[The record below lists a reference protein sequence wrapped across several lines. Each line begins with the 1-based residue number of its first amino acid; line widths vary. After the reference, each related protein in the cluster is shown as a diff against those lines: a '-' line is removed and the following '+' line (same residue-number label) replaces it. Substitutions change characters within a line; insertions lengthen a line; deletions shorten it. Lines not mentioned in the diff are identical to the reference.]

1 VSSKSRKSISTKYFN
16 SKIILFVPVLLLIAG
31 STLHYYRGS
40 YGQGPRS
47 FSVSGADDAY
57 ISYRYG
63 WNLAQNGSL
72 SWNESGYRRTEGFSN
87 PLWVYISAVYSLL
100 GRKDW
105 VHPLMVGT
113 SVLLASG
120 ILLIL
125 AKMVIQENEGDIKA
139 LAGLI
144 LAALSPA
151 IWLHTTSGLESGVF
165 AIGLAT
171 LAYLAI
177 IAKKDYSYKTY
188 AVVALTIFLVL
199 LRSDGFIYIFM
210 VLVGTLIVG
219 QGAWKQI
226 LIGLGI
232 GMGILLAW
240 RLVTYGKLLPNTA
253 NAKVN
258 FSVFDRIPVGLKY
271 LVLGTTVAP
280 IVVFLLIALPGLLV
294 GSRRVALGM
303 AFVIISWIF
312 YYIYIGGDY
321 LLDRHLV
328 GLIILCS
335 AVSAPLWSRMRWH
348 AQAVL
353 LAVVVIGIAATT
365 FFESDR
371 YVYQTKGGND
381 SLVILGKEMAKN
393 RPFYGVFV
401 TAMAGKVPFYAGGD
415 CIDTYGLNDPYL
427 STIKREQFLP
437 GHSAGSQEIA
447 MQIARSHPS
456 GIYSQYTGLDP
467 VYIDNPKMIALWID
481 VLQPQDVVQKGATSD
496 EIRSAI
502 EEEDYWLIVTAPN
515 QAEANP

>member
-1 VSSKSRKSISTKYFN
+1 MSSKSVSTKIIN
-16 SKIILFVPVLLLIAG
+16 SKIILFVPVLLLIIG

-63 WNLAQNGSL
+63 WNLAQHGSL
-72 SWNESGYRRTEGFSN
+72 SWNESGYRMTEGFTN

-113 SVLLASG
+113 SV
-120 ILLIL
+120 IL
-125 AKMVIQENEGDIKA
+125 AGIIFFSLAKVVYKENDGDIKS
-139 LAGLI
+139 LIGLT

-151 IWLHTTSGLESGVF
+151 IWLHSTSGLESGVF
-165 AIGLAT
+165 AIGLAA

-177 IAKKDYSYKTY
+177 LAKKNYLHKTY

-210 VLVGTLIVG
+210 VLVGTLIAGKGV
-219 QGAWKQI
+219 WKQI
-226 LIGLGI
+226 LIGLVI
-232 GMGILLAW
+232 GLGILLAW
-240 RLVTYGKLLPNTA
+240 RLVTYGTLLPNTA

-258 FSVFDRIPVGLKY
+258 FSVFDRIPVGLNY
-271 LVLGTTVAP
+271 LMLGATVAP
-280 IVVFLLIALPGLLV
+280 IVVFLLIAIPGLLV
-294 GSRRVALGM
+294 SSMRVVLGM
-303 AFVIISWIF
+303 AFVIFSWIF

-328 GLIILCS
+328 GLIMLCG

-348 AQAVL
+348 ARAAL
-353 LAVVVIGIAATT
+353 LAVVVIGIAATA

-371 YVYQTKGGND
+371 YVYHIKGGND
-381 SLVILGKEMAKN
+381 SLVMLGKEMAKN
-393 RPFYGVFV
+393 RPYYGVFV
-401 TAMAGKVPFYAGGD
+401 TWMAGKVPYYAGGD

-427 STIKREQFLP
+427 ATIKQEQFLP
-437 GHSAGSQEIA
+437 GHSAGSPEIA
-447 MQIARSHPS
+447 MQIARSHPAGS
-456 GIYSQYTGLDP
+456 YSQFTGLDP
-467 VYIDNPKMIALWID
+467 VYIDNPEMIALWMD
-481 VLQPQDVVQKGATSD
+481 VLQPQDVVQTHVTSP
-496 EIRSAI
+496 EVKSAI
-502 EEEDYWLIVTAPN
+502 EEEAYWLIVTAPN